1 MKNNLSMITELRL
14 KHIHYSKKYIC
25 ITLKNQNKK
34 TPQTGSQRKTQIVCS
49 MSEIPKWSDSKKLKI
64 KVWAKLWQT
73 STNKK
78 LEILILVSGT
88 LNSQQIASNKKKL
101 L

>member
-1 MKNNLSMITELRL
+1 MSYDITGKNFPKTREKHTIKLRPYNKMVRSKMKNNLSMITELRL

-49 MSEIPKWSDSKKLKI
+49 MSEIPK
-64 KVWAKLWQT
+64 
-73 STNKK
+73 
-78 LEILILVSGT
+78 
-88 LNSQQIASNKKKL
+88 
-101 L
+101 